1 MVMGMRINA
10 VTQPITS
17 ELQKIES
24 VRKNER
30 ESKVSKTL
38 PADHSEISSNA
49 QKLSETKAQSET
61 IISSMSAQPE
71 IRSEKIDEV
80 KRKIESGYYDSEEFI
95 DKLADKLLKEF
106 GVK

>member
-1 MVMGMRINA
+1 MRINA

-24 VRKNER
+24 VRKSER

-38 PADHSEISSNA
+38 PSDRSVISSDA
-49 QKLSETKAQSET
+49 QKLSETKAQFET
-61 IISSMSAQPE
+61 IASSVAAQPDV
-71 IRSEKIDEV
+71 RAEKVDEV
-80 KRKIESGYYDSEEFI
+80 RKKIESGYYNSDEFI

-106 GVK
+106 GVQ